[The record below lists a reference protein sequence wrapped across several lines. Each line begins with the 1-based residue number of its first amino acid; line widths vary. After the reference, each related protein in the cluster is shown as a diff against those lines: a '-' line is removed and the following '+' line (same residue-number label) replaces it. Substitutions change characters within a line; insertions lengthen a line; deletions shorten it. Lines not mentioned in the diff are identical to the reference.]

1 MTQLFGTDGIRGGVG
16 EWPLVPEFFLK
27 LGQAAGKVLKTQP
40 NASVVIGRD
49 TRQSGVMLQNALSAG
64 LLSCG
69 INVIVLGVI
78 PTTAVSWLVPQLNA
92 EAGAVIS
99 ASHNPVREN
108 GIKFFN
114 RCGQKLSECV
124 EEEIEKLLLDER
136 FQPVP
141 DENRGRVVDGCSF
154 HEIYTQDLLKEHPA
168 GFLRDLVVV
177 VDCANGAA
185 SNVAPDI
192 FQRAGARV
200 IAINASP
207 TGFNINVNAGSEYV
221 RRCPERLDEVIQ
233 QVQANF
239 GLAFDGDADRVVLVD
254 EEGTL
259 IDGDHILGFLS
270 RYLAEH
276 DALLGGSVV
285 TTTMRNNGLRHYV
298 ESAGLELYETPV
310 GDKYVSDKLMQ
321 LWNENS
327 ELGKIGLGGEQAG
340 HIILLDKDHITGD
353 GIRAGLF
360 VLRAFLESHYVT
372 LAAFATG
379 VGKTPQII
387 ASAYVGN
394 TVRFDKQH
402 LETMQKELLRCHR
415 WLLRAN
421 LRYSGTEPLFRVMLE
436 SDHTHTEEDLAQLAA
451 EISERA
457 QKLANQVGAEIDIL
471 NCTRG
476 GLLAVPEETF
486 IKD

>member
-1 MTQLFGTDGIRGGVG
+1 MTQLFGTDGIRGVVG

-64 LLSCG
+64 LLGCG
-69 INVIVLGVI
+69 VNVIDLGVI
-78 PTTAVSWLVPQLNA
+78 PTSAVSWLTPQLNA
-92 EAGAVIS
+92 EAGVVIS

-114 RCGQKLSECV
+114 KNGQKLSEHI
-124 EEEIEKLLLDER
+124 EKEIENLLLDEQ
-136 FQPVP
+136 FQPIP
-141 DENRGRVVDGCSF
+141 DENPGRVVDGCSF

-168 GFLRDLVVV
+168 GFLRDLVIV

-185 SNVAPDI
+185 SYVAPDI

-221 RRCPERLDEVIQ
+221 RRCPERLSEVIQ

-239 GLAFDGDADRVVLVD
+239 GLAFDGDADRVVFVD
-254 EEGTL
+254 EDGDL

-270 RYLAEH
+270 RYLDQS
-276 DALLGGSVV
+276 DALLGRSVV
-285 TTTMRNNGLRHYV
+285 TTNMRNDGLKRYV
-298 ESAGLELYETPV
+298 ESAGLNLYETPV

-327 ELGKIGLGGEQAG
+327 IPGKIGLGGEQAG

-360 VLRAFLESHYVT
+360 VLQAFLKSGNTT
-372 LAAFATG
+372 LSEFATG

-387 ASAYVGN
+387 ASAYVGHSS
-394 TVRFDKQH
+394 RFSKQQ
-402 LETMQKELLRCHR
+402 LETMQVELLEEHP
-415 WLLRAN
+415 WLVRVN
-421 LRYSGTEPLFRVMLE
+421 LRYSGTEPLFRAMLE
-436 SDHTHTEEDLAQLAA
+436 SNHTRTEADLAHLAA
-451 EISERA
+451 EICDHA
-457 QKLANQVGAEIDIL
+457 QKLAGQPGAEIDIV

-476 GLLAVPEETF
+476 GMLAVPEQVVE
-486 IKD
+486 

>member
-1 MTQLFGTDGIRGGVG
+1 MTQLFGTDGIRGTVG
-16 EWPLVPEFFLK
+16 QWPLVPEFFLK

-49 TRQSGVMLQNALSAG
+49 TRQSGVMLQNALTAG

-69 INVIVLGVI
+69 INVIDLGII
-78 PTTAVSWLVPQLNA
+78 PTSAVSWLTPRLNA
-92 EAGAVIS
+92 EAGVVIS

-114 RCGQKLSECV
+114 RNGQKLPEKL
-124 EEEIEKLLLDER
+124 EEAIEKLLLDEN
-136 FQPVP
+136 FKPIP
-141 DENRGRVVDGCSF
+141 DENMGRVVDGCSF

-168 GFLRDLVVV
+168 GFLKDLVVV

-185 SNVAPDI
+185 SHVAPDI

-200 IAINASP
+200 IAINSSP

-221 RRCPERLDEVIQ
+221 RRCPERLSQVIQ
-233 QVQANF
+233 QVHANF
-239 GLAFDGDADRVVLVD
+239 GLAFDGDADRVMLVD

-270 RYLAEH
+270 RYLKQH
-276 DALLGGSVV
+276 NALLGNTVV
-285 TTTMRNNGLRHYV
+285 TTNMRNNGLKQYV
-298 ESAGLELYETPV
+298 ESAGLQMFETPV

-321 LWNENS
+321 LWS
-327 ELGKIGLGGEQAG
+327 EGPTAGKIGLGGEQAG
-340 HIILLDKDHITGD
+340 HIILLDQEHITGD

-360 VLRAFLESHYVT
+360 VLHAFLESHHAT
-372 LAAFATG
+372 LASFATG

-387 ASAYVGN
+387 ASAYVGHGP
-394 TVRFDKQH
+394 RYDKQQ
-402 LETMQKELLRCHR
+402 LETMQKELSAKHPCLVRI
-415 WLLRAN
+415 N
-421 LRYSGTEPLFRVMLE
+421 LRYSGTEPLFRAMLE
-436 SDHTHTEEDLAQLAA
+436 SNHHCTEEELAHLAA
-451 EISERA
+451 EIAERV
-457 QKLANQVGAEIDIL
+457 QKLAGHAGAEIDIL

-476 GLLAVPEETF
+476 GMLAVPE
-486 IKD
+486 KA

>member
-1 MTQLFGTDGIRGGVG
+1 MTQLFGTDGIRGVVG
-16 EWPLVPEFFLK
+16 EGPLVPEFFLK

-49 TRQSGVMLQNALSAG
+49 TRQSGIMLQSALTAG

-69 INVIVLGVI
+69 INVIDLGVI
-78 PTTAVSWLVPQLNA
+78 PTSAVSWLTPRLSA
-92 EAGAVIS
+92 ETGVVIS

-114 RCGQKLSECV
+114 KNGQKLPEAL
-124 EEEIEKLLLDER
+124 EEEIEKLL
-136 FQPVP
+136 F
-141 DENRGRVVDGCSF
+141 DENFKPIPAESLGRVVDGCSF

-168 GFLRDLVVV
+168 GFLKDLVVV

-185 SNVAPDI
+185 SHVAPDI

-221 RRCPERLDEVIQ
+221 RRCPERLSQVIQ
-233 QVQANF
+233 QVHANF

-270 RYLAEH
+270 RYLNQH
-276 DALLGGSVV
+276 NALLGGTVV
-285 TTTMRNNGLRHYV
+285 TTNMRNNGLKHYV
-298 ESAGLELYETPV
+298 EAAGLELFETPV

-321 LWNENS
+321 LWNANPAA
-327 ELGKIGLGGEQAG
+327 GKIGLGGEQAG
-340 HIILLDKDHITGD
+340 HIILLDQEHITGD

-360 VLRAFLESHYVT
+360 VLHAYLESHNPT

-394 TVRFDKQH
+394 ATRFDKQQ
-402 LETMQKELLRCHR
+402 LETMQTQLSTKNP
-415 WLLRAN
+415 WLLRVN
-421 LRYSGTEPLFRVMLE
+421 MRYSGTEPLFRVMLE
-436 SDHTHTEEDLAQLAA
+436 SDHTHTEADLAQLAT
-451 EISERA
+451 EISEQA
-457 QKLANQVGAEIDIL
+457 QRLAGRPGAEIDIL

-476 GLLAVPEETF
+476 GLLAVPEKTLG
-486 IKD
+486 